1 MPKKTDNFEKSL
13 EELQQ
18 IAAKLEEGRI
28 SLDES
33 IELFEKGVG
42 LARSCQKL
50 LDEAEKKVSMLAAD
64 ENGELVLKNFLQD
77 GE

>member
-1 MPKKTDNFEKSL
+1 MPKKTDNFEKSF

-18 IAAKLEEGRI
+18 IVAKLEEGRV

-33 IELFEKGVG
+33 IALFEKGVG
-42 LARSCQKL
+42 LARGCQKL

-64 ENGELVLKNFLQD
+64 ENGELMPKNFLQD

>member
-42 LARSCQKL
+42 LAKSCQKL

>member
-18 IAAKLEEGRI
+18 IAVKLEEGRI

>member
-64 ENGELVLKNFLQD
+64 ENGELVLKNFLQE